1 MTAPR
6 FAIVAMLAVTASMP
20 VQAQRAAPKAVA
32 RTGTAIALTP
42 AARSAAIDQ
51 IIGTI
56 EKGYVFPDRVPAIVA
71 RLKEGLTQRYDTAD
85 PSVFA
90 ERVTTDLRAASN
102 DRHMYLNYAPDEFA
116 AAGSAGTA
124 GNDQKESPALA
135 AIHRRTAIRANHGL
149 ARMDI
154 LPGNVRYLKITGF
167 EWVDDQTGA
176 AYDSTMR
183 FLRDGDA
190 VIIDLRGNGGGSHAA
205 VRYLLS
211 HFMDGDTLDM
221 TFLQAGE
228 PPSQSRT
235 LEYLPAGRLKGKPL
249 YVLIDHYVGS
259 AAEAFAYDV
268 QQFRLGTLIGATTAG
283 AANNNRFSPIAP
295 GFMLS
300 VSFGRPVHP
309 ISQSNWEKNGVSP
322 DVAIDPGLALDTAQ
336 SLALASLAARP
347 NVDAGDRADW
357 QWARIAIDA
366 RLRPPVIAEAKL
378 RSWTGVYG
386 TNRIG
391 FQNGGLTYQRTNGQV
406 VKLVPLT
413 ADGLFSI
420 EGYDDHLRVRLT
432 GDAMERQWI
441 DEPSATRIPKQ

>member
-1 MTAPR
+1 MNAPR
-6 FAIVAMLAVTASMP
+6 FAIAALLASAASMP
-20 VQAQRAAPKAVA
+20 VQAQRAAPIAVA
-32 RTGTAIALTP
+32 RTATAITLTP
-42 AARSAAIDQ
+42 AARSAAIGQ
-51 IIGTI
+51 IVSAV
-56 EKGYVFPDRVPAIVA
+56 EKDYVFPDRVPAIVA
-71 RLKEGLTQRYDTAD
+71 KLKDGLAQRYDTAD

-102 DRHMYLNYAPDEFA
+102 DRHMYLNYTPDEFA
-116 AAGSAGTA
+116 AAGVGGT
-124 GNDQKESPALA
+124 DQKESAELE
-135 AIHRRTAIRANHGL
+135 AIHRRTAVRANHGL

-154 LPGNVRYLKITGF
+154 LPGNVRYLQITGF
-167 EWVDDQTGA
+167 QWVDDQTGA
-176 AYDSTMR
+176 AYDAAMR

-211 HFMDGDTLDM
+211 HFMDGDTLDI

-249 YVLIDHYVGS
+249 YVLIDRYVGS

-283 AANNNRFSPIAP
+283 AANNNRFFPIAP

-309 ISQSNWEKNGVSP
+309 VSQSNWEKSGVSP
-322 DVAIDPGLALDTAQ
+322 DVPVDPSRALDTAQ
-336 SLALASLAARP
+336 SLALASLIARP
-347 NVDAGDRADW
+347 NGDAGDRADW
-357 QWARIAIDA
+357 QWARIAVDA
-366 RLRPPVIAEAKL
+366 RLHPPIIPDVKL
-378 RSWTGVYG
+378 RSLAGIYG
-386 TNRIG
+386 TNRIE
-391 FQNGGLTYQRTNGQV
+391 FERGGLTYLRSNGQV
-406 VKLVPLT
+406 AKLIPLT
-413 ADGLFSI
+413 ADGLFSV

-432 GDAMERQWI
+432 GEAMERQWI
-441 DEPSATRIPKQ
+441 DEPTSTNIPRK

>member
-1 MTAPR
+1 MIVHR
-6 FAIVAMLAVTASMP
+6 VAIAAMLILSVAMP
-20 VQAQRAAPKAVA
+20 VHAQRAAPTAVA
-32 RTGTAIALTP
+32 RTGSAIVLTP
-42 AARSAAIDQ
+42 AIRGAAIDQ
-51 IIGTI
+51 IVSTI
-56 EKGYVFPDRVPAIVA
+56 EKTYVFPDRVPAIVA
-71 RLKEGLTQRYDTAD
+71 KLRDGLAQRYDTAD
-85 PSVFA
+85 PSVYA
-90 ERVTTDLRAASN
+90 ERVTTDLRAASG

-116 AAGSAGTA
+116 AAGTVA
-124 GNDQKESPALA
+124 NDQKESPELA
-135 AIHRRTAIRANHGL
+135 AIHRRTAVRANHGL
-149 ARMDI
+149 TRMDI
-154 LPGNVRYLKITGF
+154 LAGNVRYLKITGF

-176 AYDSTMR
+176 AYDSAIR

-190 VIIDLRGNGGGSHAA
+190 AIIDLRGNGGGSHAA

-221 TFLQAGE
+221 TFLQAGQ

-249 YVLIDHYVGS
+249 YVLIDQYVGS

-283 AANNNRFSPIAP
+283 AANNNRFSAIAP

-309 ISQSNWEKNGVSP
+309 ISQSNWEKSGVSP
-322 DVAIDPGLALDTAQ
+322 DIAIDPTRALDSAQ
-336 SLALASLAARP
+336 SLALASLVGRP
-347 NVDAGDRADW
+347 SADAGDRADW
-357 QWARIAIDA
+357 DWARIAVDA
-366 RLRPPVIAEAKL
+366 RLRPPVIPEAKL
-378 RSWTGVYG
+378 RSLAGVYG
-386 TNRIG
+386 ANRVG
-391 FQNGGLTYQRTNGQV
+391 FQDGGLTYQRTNGEV

-413 ADGLFSI
+413 ADALFSV

-441 DEPSATRIPKQ
+441 DEPTATRIPRK

>member
-1 MTAPR
+1 MIVR
-6 FAIVAMLAVTASMP
+6 CSAIAALLALSVAMP
-20 VQAQRAAPKAVA
+20 VGAQRAAPAAVA
-32 RTGTAIALTP
+32 RTATAIALTP
-42 AARSAAIDQ
+42 ATRSAAIDQ
-51 IIGTI
+51 IVNTI
-56 EKGYVFPDRVPAIVA
+56 EKTYVFPDRVPAMVA
-71 RLKEGLTQRYDTAD
+71 KLREGLAQRYDTAD

-90 ERVTTDLRAASN
+90 ERVTTDLRAASG

-124 GNDQKESPALA
+124 TNNQKESPELE
-135 AIHRRTAIRANHGL
+135 AIHRRAAVRGNHGL

-176 AYDSTMR
+176 AYDSAMR

-249 YVLIDHYVGS
+249 YVLIDRYVGS

-268 QQFRLGTLIGATTAG
+268 QQFRLGTLIGAATAG
-283 AANNNRFSPIAP
+283 AANNNRFSPVAP
-295 GFMLS
+295 EFMLS

-309 ISQSNWEKNGVSP
+309 ISQSNWEKTGVSP
-322 DVAIDPGLALDTAQ
+322 DVAIDPARALETAQ
-336 SLALASLAARP
+336 SLALASLVARP
-347 NVDAGDRADW
+347 TADAGDRADW
-357 QWARIAIDA
+357 EWARIAIDA
-366 RLRPPVIAEAKL
+366 RLRPPVIPEAKL
-378 RSWTGVYG
+378 RSLTGVYG
-386 TNRIG
+386 ANRVG
-391 FQNGGLTYQRTNGQV
+391 FQDGGLTYQRTNGEV

-413 ADGLFSI
+413 ADALFSV
-420 EGYDDHLRVRLT
+420 EGYDDHLRIRLT
-432 GDAMERQWI
+432 GEAMERQWV
-441 DEPSATRIPKQ
+441 DEPTATRIPRK

>member
-1 MTAPR
+1 MTVHR
-6 FAIVAMLAVTASMP
+6 FVIVATLALSASMP
-20 VQAQRAAPKAVA
+20 AQAQRAAPTAVA
-32 RTGTAIALTP
+32 RTGGAITLTP
-42 AARSAAIDQ
+42 SARSAAIDQ
-51 IIGTI
+51 IIGTV
-56 EKGYVFPDRVPAIVA
+56 EKSYVFPDRVPAIVA
-71 RLKEGLTQRYDTAD
+71 KLKDGLTQRYDTAD

-116 AAGSAGTA
+116 AAGSAA
-124 GNDQKESPALA
+124 NDQKESPELA

-176 AYDSTMR
+176 AYDSAMR

-228 PPSQSRT
+228 PPLQSRT

-249 YVLIDHYVGS
+249 YVLIDKYVGS
-259 AAEAFAYDV
+259 AAEAFAYDI

-283 AANNNRFSPIAP
+283 AANNNHFSPIAP
-295 GFMLS
+295 VFMLS

-309 ISQSNWEKNGVSP
+309 ISQSNWEKTGVSP
-322 DVAIDPGLALDTAQ
+322 DVAIDPARALDTAQ
-336 SLALASLAARP
+336 SLALASLVARP
-347 NVDAGDRADW
+347 TADAGDRADW
-357 QWARIAIDA
+357 EWARIAIDA
-366 RLRPPVIAEAKL
+366 RLRPPVIPVAKL
-378 RSWTGVYG
+378 RSLTGVYG
-386 TNRIG
+386 ANRIG
-391 FQNGGLTYQRTNGQV
+391 FQDGGLTYQRTNGEV

-413 ADGLFSI
+413 TDALFSV

-432 GDAMERQWI
+432 GDAMERQWV
-441 DEPSATRIPKQ
+441 DEPSATRIPRK

>member
-1 MTAPR
+1 MIVHRVAIATM
-6 FAIVAMLAVTASMP
+6 FALSVVMP
-20 VQAQRAAPKAVA
+20 VRAQRAAPTAVA
-32 RTGTAIALTP
+32 HTDRAVVLTP
-42 AARSAAIDQ
+42 AVRSAAIDQ
-51 IIGTI
+51 IVSTI
-56 EKGYVFPDRVPAIVA
+56 EKGYVFPDRVSAIVA
-71 RLKEGLTQRYDTAD
+71 KLRDGLTRRYETAD

-90 ERVTTDLRAASN
+90 ERVTADLRAASG
-102 DRHMYLNYAPDEFA
+102 DRHMYLNYAPAEFA
-116 AAGSAGTA
+116 AAGTA
-124 GNDQKESPALA
+124 ANGQKESPELE
-135 AIHRRTAIRANHGL
+135 AIHRRAAVRANHGL

-154 LPGNVRYLKITGF
+154 LPGNIRYLKITGF
-167 EWVDDQTGA
+167 EWVEDQTGA
-176 AYDSTMR
+176 AYDSAMR

-249 YVLIDHYVGS
+249 YVLIDQNVGS

-309 ISQSNWEKNGVSP
+309 ISQSNWEKSGVSP
-322 DVAIDPGLALDTAQ
+322 DVAIDPARALDTAQ
-336 SLALASLAARP
+336 SLALASLVARP
-347 NVDAGDRADW
+347 SSDAGDRADW
-357 QWARIAIDA
+357 DWARIAVDA
-366 RLRPPVIAEAKL
+366 RLHPPMIPEAKL
-378 RSWTGVYG
+378 RSLTGVYG
-386 TNRIG
+386 ANRIG
-391 FQNGGLTYQRTNGQV
+391 FQDGGLTYQRTNGEV

-413 ADGLFSI
+413 ADALFSV

-441 DEPSATRIPKQ
+441 DEPSATRIPRK

>member
-1 MTAPR
+1 MRPFRVA
-6 FAIVAMLAVTASMP
+6 AVAMLAVTASLP
-20 VQAQRAAPKAVA
+20 VQAQRAAPVAVA
-32 RTGTAIALTP
+32 RTSTAIALTP
-42 AARSAAIDQ
+42 AARSAAIEQ

-71 RLKEGLTQRYDTAD
+71 KLKDGLAQRYDTAD

-116 AAGSAGTA
+116 AAGSMA
-124 GNDQKESPALA
+124 NDQKESPALE
-135 AIHRRTAIRANHGL
+135 AIHRRTAVRANHGL

-176 AYDSTMR
+176 AYDSAMR

-249 YVLIDHYVGS
+249 YVLIDQYVGS

-268 QQFRLGTLIGATTAG
+268 QQFRLGTLVGATTAG

-309 ISQSNWEKNGVSP
+309 VSQSNWEKNGVAP
-322 DVAIDPGLALDTAQ
+322 DVAVDPARALDTAQ
-336 SLALASLAARP
+336 SLALASLVARP
-347 NVDAGDRADW
+347 QADAGDRADW
-357 QWARIAIDA
+357 EWARTAIDA

-386 TNRIG
+386 ANRID
-391 FQNGGLTYQRTNGQV
+391 FRDGGLTYQKTNGEV
-406 VKLVPLT
+406 VKMTPLT

-420 EGYDDHLRVRLT
+420 QGYDDHLRVRLT

-441 DEPSATRIPKQ
+441 DEPTATRIPKK

>member
-1 MTAPR
+1 MFVR
-6 FAIVAMLAVTASMP
+6 RLAIVVMFAALIAPP
-20 VQAQRAAPKAVA
+20 VCAQRAAPTAVA
-32 RTGTAIALTP
+32 RTGAAIALTP

-51 IIGTI
+51 IVATI

-71 RLKEGLTQRYDTAD
+71 RLREGLAQRYDTAD

-116 AAGSAGTA
+116 AAAAGPA
-124 GNDQKESPALA
+124 GDDQKESPALA
-135 AIHRRTAIRANHGL
+135 AIHRRSAVRSNHGL
-149 ARMDI
+149 ARMEI

-167 EWVDDQTGA
+167 EWVEDETGA
-176 AYDSTMR
+176 AYDAAMR

-221 TFLQAGE
+221 TFFQAGE
-228 PPSQSRT
+228 APSQSRT

-249 YVLIDHYVGS
+249 YVLIDRNVGS

-268 QQFRLGTLIGATTAG
+268 QQFRLGTLVGATTAG

-309 ISQSNWEKNGVSP
+309 ISQSNWEKIGVSP
-322 DVAIDPGLALDTAQ
+322 DVATDPVRALDTAQ
-336 SLALASLAARP
+336 SLALASLVAKPAA
-347 NVDAGDRADW
+347 DAGDRADW
-357 QWARIAIDA
+357 EWARIAVDA
-366 RLRPPVIAEAKL
+366 RLRPPAIPEAKL
-378 RSWTGVYG
+378 RSLTGVYG
-386 TNRIG
+386 ANRIG
-391 FQNGGLTYQRTNGQV
+391 FQAGGLTYQRTNGEV

-413 ADGLFSI
+413 ADGLFSV

-441 DEPSATRIPKQ
+441 DEPSATRIPRK